1 MTKDELR
8 SEISDLEDKIEE
20 LEDLLSDALIDK
32 EHFEQQASYLEDELN
47 ESQDEVSSLERDC
60 SVLEDKVAELE
71 EKLEEL
77 EEKLEDYEHP
87 TSGMSIAQVSCYE
100 VFMEILHALPK
111 PAHEIEEKLIKIFLN
126 DK

>member
-71 EKLEEL
+71 EKLE
-77 EEKLEDYEHP
+77 DYEHP
-87 TSGMSIAQVSCYE
+87 TSGMSITQVSCYE
-100 VFMEILHALPK
+100 VFMEILEELPVE
-111 PAHEIEEKLIKIFLN
+111 AHEIKEKLINLFLN
-126 DK
+126 KDGK

>member
-1 MTKDELR
+1 MTKDKLR

-71 EKLEEL
+71 EKLE
-77 EEKLEDYEHP
+77 DYEHP
-87 TSGMSIAQVSCYE
+87 TSGMSTSQVSCYE
-100 VFMEILHALPK
+100 VFMEILHAPPK
-111 PAHEIEEKLIKIFLN
+111 PAHEIKEELIKMFLN